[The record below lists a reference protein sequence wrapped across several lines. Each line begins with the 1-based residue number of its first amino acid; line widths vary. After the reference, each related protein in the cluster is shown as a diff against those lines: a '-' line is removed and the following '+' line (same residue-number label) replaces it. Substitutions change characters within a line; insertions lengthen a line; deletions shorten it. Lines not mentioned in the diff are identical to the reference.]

1 MIKRNKRGELQL
13 KGLYVKFIGIDFYK
27 LFLNLLVLA
36 VFGFIVWSAIK
47 LFSGE
52 FLNSPLIGSLAFF
65 GEIVA
70 FIFLGRHSRNNKWR
84 PPSIFRTVIAL
95 VMIAI
100 VFAFAGVQPL
110 SDYKDSAIKWFTEI
124 SIVSND
130 MENNQAESADVK
142 TVQDN
147 NNEITSSDANN
158 TENKLDNASKLVQI
172 EHDVVSLV
180 NNIRASRGTP
190 TLVWDDK
197 LYAYSKSHSE
207 DMAEKKQLFHTAQGS
222 SYAENAWG
230 GEGSTHWG
238 ANTIVESWMNSDL
251 HRTWLLCP
259 NLKRIAV
266 GVAISDTGM
275 YASWT
280 FWVGETNYYTDWW
293 YCNGSNEPPEWW
305 Y

>member
-1 MIKRNKRGELQL
+1 MIKRNKRGRLQF

-27 LFLNLLVLA
+27 LFLNLLILA
-36 VFGFIVWSAIK
+36 VLGFITWSAIK

-52 FLNSPLIGSLAFF
+52 FFNSPLIGSLVFF
-65 GEIVA
+65 GEIIA
-70 FIFLGRHSRNNKWR
+70 FIILCRHIGNNRWR
-84 PPSIFRTVIAL
+84 PPSILKTVITL
-95 VMIAI
+95 VVISLI
-100 VFAFAGVQPL
+100 LAFAGVQPI
-110 SDYKDSAIKWFTEI
+110 SDYKDSVVNWFTGI
-124 SIVSND
+124 NITPTDYANT
-130 MENNQAESADVK
+130 K
-142 TVQDN
+142 TVQDDKN
-147 NNEITSSDANN
+147 QTTSSSADN
-158 TENKLDNASKLVQI
+158 TDNELDNASKSVQI
-172 EHDVVSLV
+172 EHEVVNLV
-180 NNIRASRGTP
+180 NNTRASRGTP

-197 LYAYSKSHSE
+197 LYIYSKSHSK

-222 SYAENAWG
+222 SYAENCWG
-230 GEGSTHWG
+230 GEGSTHWD

-259 NLKRIAV
+259 NLKHVAV

-280 FWVGETNYYTDWW
+280 FWVNETNYYTDWW